1 MDKKFNK
8 GEVVW
13 AKVKGFPWWPGVVA
27 SVTRAGDVLVN
38 FIGDE
43 SHAELPMTKVC
54 KFESKCD
61 EYSNTKHKGLQ
72 NSIRLA
78 KKIHEGELSFDKHMD
93 ESESDSR
100 SDESSDSESSSR
112 TDIIE
117 NKKTLL
123 RI

>member
-1 MDKKFNK
+1 MDKKITK

-27 SVTRAGDVLVN
+27 STTRGGDILVN

-43 SHAELPMTKVC
+43 SHAELPMSKVC
-54 KFESKCD
+54 KFESKSD
-61 EYSNTKHKGLQ
+61 EYSNTKHKGLL

-78 KKIHEGELSFDKHMD
+78 KKIHEGELSFDKHMNQKD
-93 ESESDSR
+93 SDDS

-117 NKKTLL
+117 NDRTLL